1 MYYLS
6 KWLLSGL
13 ILFVL
18 NGCGTSNLNYNN
30 RYLTLQTDKA
40 FVQLDGNLV
49 KVRKDSFGSLF
60 LTQKVLRLA
69 DGNIVVYED
78 AQTDS
83 LYEFEPGITRSIK
96 VIFDSRRTVIIY
108 AKNHLVAYQLLL
120 QNGRILNVIAQQ
132 GHSQRLR
139 MVYGMS
145 STQLDKMLKALDPD
159 AQGAY
164 YRNVITLDN
173 TGSAILSKWNVQKVH
188 FYPLVSPLPKFGA
201 I

>member
-1 MYYLS
+1 MYHLS
-6 KWLLSGL
+6 KWLLASL
-13 ILFVL
+13 TLFVL
-18 NGCGTSNLNYNN
+18 NGCGTSNLSYND

-40 FVQLDGNLV
+40 FVQLDGSLV

-60 LTQKVLRLA
+60 LIQKVLRLA
-69 DGNIVVYED
+69 DGKMVVYED

-96 VIFDSRRTVIIY
+96 VIFDSKRTVIIY

-120 QNGRILNVIAQQ
+120 QNGQILNVIAQQ
-132 GHSQRLR
+132 DHSQRLR

-145 STQLDKMLKALDPD
+145 SVQLDKMLKALDPD
-159 AQGAY
+159 AQRAY
-164 YRNVITLDN
+164 YRNVITLDKADR
-173 TGSAILSKWNVQKVH
+173 AILSKWNVQKVH
-188 FYPLVSPLPKFGA
+188 FYPLVSPLPKMLG